1 MKKYILNEKIKLTIL
16 SDSRWSLSLFLVFLL
31 SLSLLAIISGCS
43 AKYHRVK
50 ADKTALSIIKKA
62 QNDVLGKSDNFSIE
76 RPSDILRRRLLTKQ
90 ELAMYGNESLGTDA
104 LKKIRHWPEKNYPA
118 PVKSSN
124 KKITVPSKDKPLL
137 INFKQALMVAAE
149 NSPDY
154 QSQKENLFKT
164 ALTLDFNR
172 NDYSFITK
180 VNGDTTFS
188 VDKTSGVDT
197 DTTKGMV
204 SEGSL
209 GVSKVLK
216 DGSKLAANLAV
227 DLASMLKPHRSSSS
241 GITGD
246 ASITIPLLRG
256 SKTYIY
262 SENLTQAERNV
273 VYAVYDFERY
283 KKTFAVNI
291 ASSYYNVLMQIDQ
304 INNSAENY
312 KNLIRSVR
320 RTRRLADAG
329 KFAEIEVDQAV
340 QNELVA
346 RSRWISTTTQ
356 YQNRLDSF
364 KELLGLPPDANI
376 ELDRSDLD
384 KLISYI
390 KTIIPNTGADD
401 VSETGGV
408 IPPADTPIKLKKPDK
423 SNAGPLE
430 MNERK
435 AIELGLKNRLDL
447 KVSEGKIYDAQRNV
461 IIKADALGTELT
473 FLGQASAGSSR
484 SSVATADLPNGEFHP
499 DMGFYSALLSI
510 DLPIERT
517 AERIAYRESYISL
530 ESTVRSFQ
538 KLEDDIKLS
547 VRQTLRTMSEA
558 RENLKIQKRAVSVA
572 EKRVDSTN
580 LFLEAGRAQVRDLLE
595 AEESLLTAKNSLT
608 SAVVDYRIAE
618 LQFQENTGLI
628 HTDKEGLL
636 IEYSP
641 EGKNNAEQE

>member
-1 MKKYILNEKIKLTIL
+1 MLFFSINHFIRPVMKKYILNNTMKLITFSSSARYFPTI
-16 SDSRWSLSLFLVFLL
+16 LVFLL
-31 SLSLLAIISGCS
+31 SLILLTVISGCS

-62 QNDVLGKSDNFSIE
+62 QKDVLGKSDDFSIE

-104 LKKIRHWPEKNYPA
+104 LKKIKHWPEKNYPA

-137 INFKQALMVAAE
+137 INFTQALMIAAE

-154 QSQKENLFKT
+154 QSQKENLFRA
-164 ALTLDFNR
+164 ALTLDLNR

-180 VNGDTTFS
+180 ANGDTTFS
-188 VDKTSGVDT
+188 VDKTSGVN
-197 DTTKGMV
+197 TTKGMV

-227 DLASMLKPHRSSSS
+227 DLASMLTPHRSSSS

-291 ASSYYNVLMQIDQ
+291 ASNYFNVLMQIDQ

-329 KFAEIEVDQAV
+329 KFA
-340 QNELVA
+340 
-346 RSRWISTTTQ
+346 
-356 YQNRLDSF
+356 
-364 KELLGLPPDANI
+364 
-376 ELDRSDLD
+376 
-384 KLISYI
+384 
-390 KTIIPNTGADD
+390 
-401 VSETGGV
+401 
-408 IPPADTPIKLKKPDK
+408 
-423 SNAGPLE
+423 
-430 MNERK
+430 
-435 AIELGLKNRLDL
+435 
-447 KVSEGKIYDAQRNV
+447 
-461 IIKADALGTELT
+461 
-473 FLGQASAGSSR
+473 
-484 SSVATADLPNGEFHP
+484 
-499 DMGFYSALLSI
+499 
-510 DLPIERT
+510 
-517 AERIAYRESYISL
+517 
-530 ESTVRSFQ
+530 
-538 KLEDDIKLS
+538 
-547 VRQTLRTMSEA
+547 
-558 RENLKIQKRAVSVA
+558 
-572 EKRVDSTN
+572 
-580 LFLEAGRAQVRDLLE
+580 
-595 AEESLLTAKNSLT
+595 
-608 SAVVDYRIAE
+608 
-618 LQFQENTGLI
+618 
-628 HTDKEGLL
+628 
-636 IEYSP
+636 
-641 EGKNNAEQE
+641 